1 MSKPFEPT
9 KEQRKNVEAMV
20 GFGVS
25 ETEIARLIKNPETG
39 EPIDAKTLR
48 KYFSEEID
56 TGFTKANARVAE
68 SMYEMATK
76 GDTSGPKLGAAAFWL
91 ARRAGWKETST
102 HEHVGKDGDA
112 IRIDD
117 ARARLI
123 HELDRVAERK
133 RRKSNYAA
141 LTRAR

>member
-1 MSKPFEPT
+1 MSKPFQPT
-9 KEQRKNVEAMV
+9 KEQRDNVEAMTAY
-20 GFGVS
+20 GIPQ
-25 ETEIARLIKNPETG
+25 EDIARLIKNPETG
-39 EPIDAKTLR
+39 ERIDTKTLR
-48 KYFSEEID
+48 KYFAEEVE
-56 TGFTKANARVAE
+56 TGLAKANAKVA
-68 SMYEMATK
+68 SSLYDMATK
-76 GDTSGPKLGAAAFWL
+76 GDTSGTKLGAAAFWL

-133 RRKSNYAA
+133 GAKE
-141 LTRAR
+141 

>member
-9 KEQRKNVEAMV
+9 KEQRANVEAMMAY
-20 GFGVS
+20 GIPQ
-25 ETEIARLIKNPETG
+25 EDIARLIKNSETG
-39 EPIDAKTLR
+39 ESIDRKTLR
-48 KYFSEEID
+48 KYFAEEID
-56 TGFTKANARVAE
+56 TGLTKANARVAS

-123 HELDRVAERK
+123 HELDRVTERK
-133 RRKSNYAA
+133 EAKAE
-141 LTRAR
+141 